1 MRTQNTYWIS
11 AFLMNCL
18 TVAGVQA
25 ATMLHVSQFGAK
37 ADDGVDDTSAVRAA
51 LQAVKKAGPG
61 TTLLFDKGVYDFFP
75 GKAEERYLFVSNN
88 DEGLKRI
95 IFLLDGLKDVT
106 IDGQGAQFVFRGW
119 VNPFYVTHCD
129 QVTLKNFSLDWA
141 RTFHSEG
148 VIVENHDDGVTVQFS
163 TQFPYEIRNGVLVF
177 TDGKLSN
184 EPQTT
189 VKGSELVYPYGS
201 MLEFDVKRRETAY
214 MVPDYYG
221 LQTGVAAQDLGDR
234 KVRLFK
240 AKLKGTVGN
249 IFVFSPSHR
258 DCCGFVLSDTQG
270 TTLRDIQI
278 FHAGGMG
285 VLGQRSRD
293 IMVERVQ
300 VTPNKTRIVSTTAD
314 ATHFANCSG
323 QLVLKDCLFENQK
336 DDATNVHGIYV
347 RVMGRTT
354 EGVEI
359 KLVHPQQYGFHYLTP
374 GMKIEL
380 VHGKSLI
387 TYATATVKAVTILN
401 KEYAEVTLNE
411 PLPSELEAGDVI
423 AERDNYPETLISGC
437 TIRNNRA
444 RGILLGS
451 RARMVIEKNTFHTPG
466 AAILLEG
473 DGCFWFE
480 QAGVRDLVIR
490 DNLFDTCNF
499 GVWGRATIETGA
511 GPDKD
516 HREKSRYNRNI
527 VIENNT
533 FKTFGIGAPLIQM
546 YCVQQATIRKNTIIS
561 VDTYPVKKGD
571 SSVPYRFT
579 DSDAILIEP

>member
-1 MRTQNTYWIS
+1 MYWFS
-11 AFLMNCL
+11 VFLVSCL
-18 TVAGVQA
+18 AVAGAQA
-25 ATMLHVSQFGAK
+25 ATTLHVSTFGAK
-37 ADDGVDDTSAVRAA
+37 ADDGVDDTAAVRAA
-51 LQAVKKAGPG
+51 IQAVKKAGAG
-61 TTLLFDKGVYDFFP
+61 VTLLFDKGCYDFFP
-75 GKAEERYLFVSNN
+75 NKAEERYLFVSNN

-95 IFLLDGLKDVT
+95 AFALEGLKDVT
-106 IDGQGAQFVFRGW
+106 IDGRGARFLFRGW
-119 VNPFYVTHCD
+119 MTPFSISQCD
-129 QVTLKNFSLDWA
+129 QVTLKNFSMDWT

-148 VIVENHDDGVTVQFS
+148 VIVENHADGVTVQIPPH
-163 TQFPYEIRNGVLVF
+163 FPYDIRNGVLVF
-177 TDGKLSN
+177 TDGQLN
-184 EPQTT
+184 TEPQTT
-189 VKGSELVYPYGS
+189 VKGSELVYRYGS
-201 MLEFDVKRRETAY
+201 LLEFDVQRRETAY

-221 LQTGVAAQDLGDR
+221 LQNGIAAKDLGER

-240 AKLKGTVGN
+240 DKLKGTVGN
-249 IFVFSPSHR
+249 VFVFSPNHR

-270 TTLRDIQI
+270 TTLCDLTIY
-278 FHAGGMG
+278 HAGGMG
-285 VLGQRSRD
+285 ILGQRSRD
-293 IMVERVQ
+293 IVVERVQ
-300 VTPNKTRIVSTTAD
+300 VTPGKSRIVSTTAD

-323 QLVLKDCLFENQK
+323 KLVLKDCLFENQK

-347 RVMGRTT
+347 RVMGRTAQ
-354 EGVEI
+354 GIEI
-359 KLVHPQQYGFHYLTP
+359 KLVHPQQHGFHYLTP

-387 TYATATVKAVTILN
+387 TYATATVKAVTVLN
-401 KEYAEVTLNE
+401 KEYAEVTVNE
-411 PLPSELEAGDVI
+411 PLPAELEAGDVI
-423 AERDNYPETLISGC
+423 AELDNYPETLISGC

-511 GPDKD
+511 GPDKSC
-516 HREKSRYNRNI
+516 RATSRYNRNI

-533 FKTFGIGAPLIQM
+533 FKTFGIGAPLVQM
-546 YCVQQATIRKNTIIS
+546 YCAQNVTIRKNTIMTS
-561 VDTYPVKKGD
+561 EAYPAKKGD
-571 SSVPYRFT
+571 ASTPYCFT
-579 DSDAILIEP
+579 DSDTIQIEP